1 MVGSPV
7 TQPKLPFEC
16 YVGSVL
22 VASSFGVLL
31 EEPGE
36 EGSAEGSV
44 LHVVCV
50 EFAPLPGLFIVAQEE
65 LSKGCFCLFEGC
77 LKSLHLLV
85 VINTRIQYVS
95 VGMVV
100 IGECPLQIKVY

>member
-7 TQPKLPFEC
+7 AQPKLPFEC

-31 EEPGE
+31 EEPGQ

-44 LHVVCV
+44 FHVVCV
-50 EFAPLPGLFIVAQEE
+50 EFAPFPGVFIVAEEE
-65 LSKGCFCLFEGC
+65 LDKGCFCLFEGC

-85 VINTRIQYVS
+85 VINTGIEDVS

-100 IGECPLQIKVY
+100 VGECTLQIKVY